1 MQAQMEQCMKV
12 YTIYLAQEQLGGS
25 SAEIWTNG
33 LARAKQENWTSR
45 PLSIAGGG
53 TFIKN
58 KYINRNQ
65 NTLYLQKFDVEGSYD
80 GLYWHQYMQN
90 LFAAKNEASMMYEA
104 YQKAKLTL
112 NKDFEFI
119 IPIYENM
126 PKQVSSEPT
135 MEYEGEINTDLQTM
149 NLSKNSDR
157 KRNDIWKYTNCRMDK

>member
-1 MQAQMEQCMKV
+1 
-12 YTIYLAQEQLGGS
+12 
-25 SAEIWTNG
+25 
-33 LARAKQENWTSR
+33 
-45 PLSIAGGG
+45 
-53 TFIKN
+53 
-58 KYINRNQ
+58 
-65 NTLYLQKFDVEGSYD
+65 
-80 GLYWHQYMQN
+80 MQN

-104 YQKAKLTL
+104 YQKTKLTL

-149 NLSKNSDR
+149 NLSKNSGR

>member
-1 MQAQMEQCMKV
+1 
-12 YTIYLAQEQLGGS
+12 
-25 SAEIWTNG
+25 
-33 LARAKQENWTSR
+33 
-45 PLSIAGGG
+45 
-53 TFIKN
+53 
-58 KYINRNQ
+58 
-65 NTLYLQKFDVEGSYD
+65 
-80 GLYWHQYMQN
+80 MQN